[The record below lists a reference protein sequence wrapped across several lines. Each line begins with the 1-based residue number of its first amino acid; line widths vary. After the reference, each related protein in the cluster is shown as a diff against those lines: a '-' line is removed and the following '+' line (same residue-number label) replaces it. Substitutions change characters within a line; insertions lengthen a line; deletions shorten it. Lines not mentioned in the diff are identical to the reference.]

1 MSEFDTGLPST
12 RLVQS
17 YIKNQQILEVR
28 LSTNEVLIGKLRWQ
42 DPQCFC
48 LVDASEQAILIWRQ
62 AIVSLQMK
70 N

>member
-1 MSEFDTGLPST
+1 MSEFDTGLPSI

-17 YIKNQQILEVR
+17 YIKNQQTLEVK
-28 LSTNEVLIGKLRWQ
+28 LSTNEVLVGKLRWQ

-48 LVDASEQAILIWRQ
+48 LVDTSEKAILIWRQ

-70 N
+70 D